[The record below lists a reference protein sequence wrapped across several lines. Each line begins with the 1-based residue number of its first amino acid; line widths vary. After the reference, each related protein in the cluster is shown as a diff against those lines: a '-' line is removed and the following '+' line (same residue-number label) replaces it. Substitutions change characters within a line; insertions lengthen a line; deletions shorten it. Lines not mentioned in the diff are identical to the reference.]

1 MSSTLSWN
9 GNNTGSQA
17 ERQMPHWMP
26 YHELLGFDP
35 FPALRSSG
43 AYEYDVTRTENG
55 YEVEVPV
62 PGYKPENIEVTVK
75 DGLMTVSGNSERR
88 NFSRS
93 FSIPEDVDQDLIEA
107 KVNEG
112 MLVLNLQRRPEAQP
126 KRIQIK

>member
-1 MSSTLSWN
+1 MSSTLSRN
-9 GNNTGSQA
+9 GNAASQA

-35 FPALRSSG
+35 FPTLRSTR

-62 PGYKPENIEVTVK
+62 PGYKPDNIEITVK
-75 DGLMTVSGNSERR
+75 DGLITVSGNSERR
-88 NFSRS
+88 SFSRS
-93 FSIPEDVDQDLIEA
+93 FSIPEDVDQDLIGA
-107 KVNEG
+107 GVNDG
-112 MLVLNLQRRPEAQP
+112 MLVLTLQRRPEAQP